1 MKQVPDDQRYPF
13 ADGRAEINGF
23 PAVLRDFRI
32 EVEPVDVSGRG
43 HFVPDPAWSFTDAQ
57 HHFHATSLED
67 DQPWPTLVRLTK
79 GDGFDDDGR
88 ETFVAWS
95 ECKICGEQV
104 EPDMI
109 EIDGGDWRRYEP
121 GDMTWSADVL
131 IPLMID
137 SFGGGDMVSF
147 RAKISPKSEFFGV
160 ATVNQRT
167 GHQLSLIGVGK
178 IGRRSTS

>member
-1 MKQVPDDQRYPF
+1 MKRVTDDQGSPF
-13 ADGRAEINGF
+13 TNGRAEINGF

-32 EVEPVDVSGRG
+32 EVEPMDVSGLSR
-43 HFVPDPAWSFTDAQ
+43 FVPDPAWSFTDAQ

-104 EPDMI
+104 EPNMI
-109 EIDGGDWRRYEP
+109 EIDGGNWRRYEP
-121 GDMTWSADVL
+121 GDVTWSAEVL
-131 IPLMID
+131 TPFALEL
-137 SFGGGDMVSF
+137 GGGDMVSF
-147 RAKISPKSEFFGV
+147 RAKIQAKTEVFGV

-178 IGRRSTS
+178 IGRRSTA